1 MRLLLVEDDRQL
13 SAELATQLQA
23 RGFAVDQVFDGNEAA
38 FMGEQEPYDIM
49 VLDLGLP
56 EKPGLEVL
64 RHWRSR
70 QIEAPVLILTARDT
84 WNEKVEGFRAGA
96 DDYLTKPFHFEELLV
111 RLEALIRRTK
121 GGNTA
126 PIIQAGRLKL
136 DEATQ
141 TVERQRDDGS
151 RETLELTG
159 MEFRLLRYLMLQPGH
174 VFSESHLLEHVYDY
188 DAEKE
193 SNVIEVF
200 ISRLRKKLGKE
211 CIRTRRGQG
220 YSFVPDG
227 DPGDA

>member
-13 SAELATQLQA
+13 SAELAAQLQTH
-23 RGFAVDQVFDGNEAA
+23 GFAVDQVYDGNEAA
-38 FMGEQEPYDIM
+38 FMGENEPYDIM

-64 RHWRSR
+64 RQWRSR

-121 GGNTA
+121 GSNA
-126 PIIQAGRLKL
+126 VSVIQAGRLKL

-141 TVERQRDDGS
+141 TVERQGDDGS
-151 RETLELTG
+151 LQTLELTG

-220 YSFVPDG
+220 YSFDPDG
-227 DPGDA
+227 T

>member
-1 MRLLLVEDDRQL
+1 MRLLLVEDDQQL
-13 SAELATQLQA
+13 SAELADQLKA
-23 RGFAVDQVFDGNEAA
+23 HGFAVDQVFDGGEAA
-38 FMGEQEPYDIM
+38 FMGESEPYDIM

-56 EKPGLEVL
+56 VKPGLEVL
-64 RHWRSR
+64 RYWRMHH
-70 QIEAPVLILTARDT
+70 IGAPVLILTARDT
-84 WNEKVEGFRAGA
+84 WNEKVDGFRAGA

-111 RLEALIRRTK
+111 RLEALIRRAK
-121 GGNTA
+121 GSTTN
-126 PIIQAGRLKL
+126 IIQAGSLKL

-141 TVERQRDDGS
+141 TVERRAGDKTES
-151 RETLELTG
+151 FSLTG

-220 YSFVPDG
+220 YSF
-227 DPGDA
+227 DADAT

>member
-13 SAELATQLQA
+13 SAELAGQLQA

-38 FMGEQEPYDIM
+38 FMGENEPYDIM

-64 RHWRSR
+64 RHWRAR
-70 QIEAPVLILTARDT
+70 QIDAPVLILTARDT

-121 GGNTA
+121 GSTSSVIQTGN
-126 PIIQAGRLKL
+126 LKL

-141 TVERQRDDGS
+141 TVERRIGN
-151 RETLELTG
+151 RTETLELTG

-200 ISRLRKKLGKE
+200 ISRLRKKLGKD

-227 DPGDA
+227 DPDGT

>member
-13 SAELATQLQA
+13 SAELAGQLQA

-38 FMGEQEPYDIM
+38 FMGENEPYDIM

-64 RHWRSR
+64 RHWRAR
-70 QIEAPVLILTARDT
+70 QIDAPVLILTARDT

-121 GGNTA
+121 GSTSSV
-126 PIIQAGRLKL
+126 IQAGNLKL

-141 TVERQRDDGS
+141 TVERRIGN
-151 RETLELTG
+151 RTETLELTG

-200 ISRLRKKLGKE
+200 ISRLRKKLGKD

-227 DPGDA
+227 DPDGT